1 MKHLL
6 KIILLSIIL
15 FDLTNV
21 WFDLPYRY
29 ISKSLFIPVLL
40 LYYNYKVEKR
50 NFLFIAALIF
60 AWLGDVFLLGAGSL
74 YFALGLSS
82 FMIMQVLYTFIF
94 LKDRQGSHS
103 LFYPTL
109 IFLIIYCLSFNIYL
123 APNTGSL
130 QIPVIIYS
138 IAIAAMAFAA
148 AIRSM
153 QSKAYRMI
161 LFGVILFVISDSILS
176 INKFA
181 GSFWKGGFFVMLTYM
196 LAQFFIVE
204 GYLKYSNSITYKD

>member
-1 MKHLL
+1 MKLFLKLILL
-6 KIILLSIIL
+6 AIILIE
-15 FDLTNV
+15 LTNV
-21 WFDLPYRY
+21 WFDLPYRF

-40 LYYNYKVEKR
+40 LYYISGVEKR
-50 NFLFIAALIF
+50 NSLFVVALIF
-60 AWLGDVFLLGAGSL
+60 AWLGDVFLLGEGSL

-82 FMIMQVLYTFIF
+82 FMIMQILYTLIF
-94 LKDRQGSHS
+94 LKDRQKPHS

-109 IFLIIYCLSFNIYL
+109 IFLILYCLSFNIYL

-130 QIPVIIYS
+130 LIPVIIYS

-148 AIRSM
+148 AIRIKNSV
-153 QSKAYRMI
+153 AYKMI

-196 LAQFFIVE
+196 LAQYFIVE
-204 GYLKYSNSITYKD
+204 GYLRYSNSTTYKD

>member
-1 MKHLL
+1 MKLLL
-6 KIILLSIIL
+6 KLALLSVIL
-15 FDLTNV
+15 FDLINI
-21 WFDLPYRY
+21 WFDLPYRF
-29 ISKSLFIPVLL
+29 ISKSLFIPILL
-40 LYYNYKVEKR
+40 LYYIISVEKR
-50 NFLFIAALIF
+50 NMLFVIALIF
-60 AWLGDVFLLGAGSL
+60 AWLGDVFLLGEGSL

-82 FMIMQVLYTFIF
+82 FMVMQILYTLIF
-94 LKDRQGSHS
+94 LRDRQKPHS

-109 IFLIIYCLSFNIYL
+109 IFLILYCLAFNIYL

-148 AIRSM
+148 AIRHPESI
-153 QSKAYRMI
+153 AYKMI

-181 GSFWKGGFFVMLTYM
+181 GNFWKGGFFVMLTYM
-196 LAQFFIVE
+196 LAQYFIVE
-204 GYLKYSNSITYKD
+204 GYLRFSNSTIYKE